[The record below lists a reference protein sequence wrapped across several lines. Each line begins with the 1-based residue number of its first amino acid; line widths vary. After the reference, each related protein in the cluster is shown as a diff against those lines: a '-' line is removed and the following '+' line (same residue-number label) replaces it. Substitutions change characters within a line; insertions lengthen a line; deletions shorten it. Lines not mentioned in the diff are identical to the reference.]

1 MKLYKWIFPK
11 SYSSAAT
18 TRINVNVGQN
28 KFISGEKKIYIFSIR
43 RCIEKYKKDL
53 DGGGGHDQ
61 SGTYNVYHV
70 PTN

>member
-1 MKLYKWIFPK
+1 MLMLVKINSFLGKKYIYFPLEDALK
-11 SYSSAAT
+11 N
-18 TRINVNVGQN
+18 I
-28 KFISGEKKIYIFSIR
+28 
-43 RCIEKYKKDL
+43 KKDL